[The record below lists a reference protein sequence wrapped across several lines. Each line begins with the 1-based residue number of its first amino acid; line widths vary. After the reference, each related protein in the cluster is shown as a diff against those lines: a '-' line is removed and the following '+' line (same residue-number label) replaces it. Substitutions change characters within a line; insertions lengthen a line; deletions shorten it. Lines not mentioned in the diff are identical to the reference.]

1 MINIAVTM
9 NSITDISPYLNE
21 SSRFLWEQ
29 LNSKYKIT
37 VRFNDVNEYSIY
49 SEGQNAT
56 VLVDPTN
63 KPCVASFAHELLH
76 LLIRSTQTYAG
87 STIALTVQESP
98 MLCLVMTDNL
108 LQHIGNCLDHAKML
122 PLYLEMGFERHLFIK
137 DYAIPKLTADE
148 LKMIQQN
155 FCHTHIFRKN
165 SYNPIIIDLYI
176 GKFFAIKAC
185 PNTTTN
191 YSVLLHSLKEVDQ
204 NLWQILDNFW
214 LSWLEYDIFKKRE
227 IFEEDY
233 HALIWK
239 FTDDMKNWLS
249 NKNIKF
255 I

>member
-63 KPCVASFAHELLH
+63 KPCVASFTHELLH

-98 MLCLVMTDNL
+98 MLRLVMTDNL

-122 PLYLEMGFERHLFIK
+122 PLYLEMGFERHLFYK
-137 DYAIPKLTADE
+137 RLCNT
-148 LKMIQQN
+148 Q
-155 FCHTHIFRKN
+155 TN
-165 SYNPIIIDLYI
+165 S
-176 GKFFAIKAC
+176 
-185 PNTTTN
+185 
-191 YSVLLHSLKEVDQ
+191 
-204 NLWQILDNFW
+204 
-214 LSWLEYDIFKKRE
+214 R
-227 IFEEDY
+227 
-233 HALIWK
+233 
-239 FTDDMKNWLS
+239 
-249 NKNIKF
+249 
-255 I
+255 